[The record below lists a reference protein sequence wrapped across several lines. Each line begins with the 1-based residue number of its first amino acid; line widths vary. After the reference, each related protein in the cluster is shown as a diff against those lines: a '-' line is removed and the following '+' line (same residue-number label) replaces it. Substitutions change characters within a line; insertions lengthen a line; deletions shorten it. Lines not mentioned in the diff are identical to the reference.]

1 LRNDALPYSY
11 TGDYFMNKLILV
23 TLATA
28 FTANVAIAQSVTETN
43 GILAASGRT
52 LYTFDKDMANKSN
65 CNGGCAAAWPP
76 FLVKDGDR
84 TPVEFRVI
92 KRDDGTQQWAVNEKP
107 LYFFAADIQASDAKG
122 DGQGG
127 VWHVIPGASKRSEAT
142 PAAPAWTSGGYSSYP
157 GGY

>member
-1 LRNDALPYSY
+1 
-11 TGDYFMNKLILV
+11 MNKLILA

-52 LYTFDKDMANKSN
+52 LYTFDKDTANKSN
-65 CNGGCAAAWPP
+65 CNSGCAASWPP
-76 FLVKDGDR
+76 FLVKEGDR

-92 KRDDGTQQWAVNEKP
+92 KRDDGTEQWAMQEKP
-107 LYFFAADIQASDAKG
+107 LYFFAADVQAGDAKG
-122 DGQGG
+122 DRQGG
-127 VWHVIPGASKRSEAT
+127 VWHVIPGASKRSEAK
-142 PAAPAWTSGGYSSYP
+142 PAAPTRAAESYPTYP